1 MISNVVQQTFKF
13 DVFISYSR
21 KDGTVASKLEAA
33 GVGVGI
39 GRHRPRDGR
48 ARCLRFAPTRCCG
61 EAARRHARPVTRRA
75 IHGGQHLDRQLD
87 FAYLRPGRQAGGDV
101 WCQWWHR
108 LYDER

>member
-75 IHGGQHLDRQLD
+75 IHGGQHLDRQLG